1 MAMATATLL
10 SRPIAIAAMVILARL
25 LDPADFGTI
34 ALATVL
40 FGTAQLFSGLGMDNA
55 VIQSVR
61 SPEEIGFQAFFVTIV
76 SSLSLFLLVNLNV
89 EFFAALLGD
98 VEMVPI
104 LHWMSLLLILNTLT
118 LVPEALIRREMRF
131 GKVSAS
137 MVLMNVITSTVSIV
151 LALMGFGL
159 WSLVWGQLAGSAARM
174 LMIWFST
181 LGWYWLRPQA
191 LHSSLMRELL
201 RFGLKSTGGGFVNYI
216 NSHWDD
222 WYVGRTMG
230 TTALG
235 YYDKAYNLTNATIAG
250 LNTSILSGVL
260 MPSYAR
266 LQSEPAR
273 LQRAYIK
280 GLSLSAMLMAPLSMG
295 VFAVAPELVNV
306 LFGEKWIPMIPTL
319 QIFAFMALARP
330 LAAST
335 SPLFQAVGKPEYDL
349 QGGLVV
355 LAAMVPMVLY
365 MATWGIEGV
374 AVAVVLSFVA
384 GLIFNVY
391 KLNGLLP
398 GVARQMI
405 PAVTP
410 SLVSSALM
418 VGAVAVTRQI
428 VLRNVPDIR
437 EWVLLL
443 VLIAAGGAVFVAA
456 SYLMQRTLIH
466 ELIDTLGEVLK
477 GNRFIAAVSRRAPV
491 KA

>member
-1 MAMATATLL
+1 
-10 SRPIAIAAMVILARL
+10 
-25 LDPADFGTI
+25 
-34 ALATVL
+34 
-40 FGTAQLFSGLGMDNA
+40 
-55 VIQSVR
+55 
-61 SPEEIGFQAFFVTIV
+61 
-76 SSLSLFLLVNLNV
+76 
-89 EFFAALLGD
+89 
-98 VEMVPI
+98 
-104 LHWMSLLLILNTLT
+104 
-118 LVPEALIRREMRF
+118 
-131 GKVSAS
+131 
-137 MVLMNVITSTVSIV
+137 
-151 LALMGFGL
+151 
-159 WSLVWGQLAGSAARM
+159 
-174 LMIWFST
+174 
-181 LGWYWLRPQA
+181 
-191 LHSSLMRELL
+191 
-201 RFGLKSTGGGFVNYI
+201 
-216 NSHWDD
+216 
-222 WYVGRTMG
+222 
-230 TTALG
+230 
-235 YYDKAYNLTNATIAG
+235 
-250 LNTSILSGVL
+250 

-266 LQSEPAR
+266 LQNEPAR

-398 GVARQMI
+398 GVARQMV
-405 PAVTP
+405 PAVAP

-418 VGAVAVTRQI
+418 VGAVAVTRQV
-428 VLRNVPDIR
+428 VLGNVPDIR

-456 SYLMQRTLIH
+456 TYLMQRTLIH
-466 ELIDTLGEVLK
+466 ELIATLGEVLK